1 MSMSW
6 MDELYGVIHP
16 YQSLD
21 ELIEDLKKPD
31 PPKQA
36 IERAVWAL
44 EKLKELL
51 EG

>member
-16 YQSLD
+16 YQELD
-21 ELIEDLKKPD
+21 ELIEELKKPK
-31 PPKQA
+31 PSKEA
-36 IERAVWAL
+36 IQRAVWAL

-51 EG
+51 EE